1 MAMEAILAALEAAAA
16 SKKTGSSKEPEAPRQ
31 GPEPPRRATQPVAR
45 RRGDDQPSR
54 LVRAEAEVMPAFDA
68 IDGYAA
74 LPMHLVDLEHEGP
87 RPTGVLS
94 GLFEDGKGL
103 LRAVVA
109 AEVLAPPLMLREQ
122 SNWSPP
128 PNAPST

>member
-1 MAMEAILAALEAAAA
+1 MAMEAILAALEAAGKA
-16 SKKTGSSKEPEAPRQ
+16 SKSAPRPVEAP
-31 GPEPPRRATQPVAR
+31 PALPPRRTPQPVAR
-45 RRGDDQPSR
+45 RQEPKR
-54 LVRAEAEVMPAFDA
+54 EPAPGFDA
-68 IDGYAA
+68 GGGLDA
-74 LPMHLVDLEHEGP
+74 LPMHVIDLEDGRAP
-87 RPTGVLS
+87 AGVLS

-109 AEVLAPPLMLREQ
+109 AEVLAPPLSLREQ